1 MALDSSYAAAQNE
14 FDLALDI
21 LYDDDGKGAY
31 DLMQEHISKTLW
43 SLGYII
49 RKTNFINPVRDKLM
63 VCNIFLGAWEKIW
76 LSGSL
81 EVEGDNLVSK
91 VAAFAQYNLFSNFPS
106 PTAFEE
112 QQRDEHLFGI
122 GRGSLGRGSTGQDAR
137 VILYFLYLMFVPW
150 PLPIQATL
158 SLASY

>member
-49 RKTNFINPVRDKLM
+49 R
-63 VCNIFLGAWEKIW
+63 
-76 LSGSL
+76 
-81 EVEGDNLVSK
+81 
-91 VAAFAQYNLFSNFPS
+91 
-106 PTAFEE
+106 
-112 QQRDEHLFGI
+112 
-122 GRGSLGRGSTGQDAR
+122 
-137 VILYFLYLMFVPW
+137 
-150 PLPIQATL
+150 
-158 SLASY
+158 